1 MEARMDL
8 SQEDR
13 EEVMARL
20 VSIDKAIHS
29 IALFADEAALLAKEH
44 DATGLAFSLLMLKEA
59 IKAYG
64 VEMNKWAKTI
74 ISS

>member
-1 MEARMDL
+1 MDL
-8 SQEDR
+8 SQEER

-20 VSIDKAIHS
+20 VSIEQAIQS
-29 IALFADEAALLAKEH
+29 IALFADEAATLAKDHE
-44 DATGLAFSLLMLKEA
+44 ATGLAFSLLMLKEA

-64 VEMNKWAKTI
+64 VEMNKWAKSI

>member
-1 MEARMDL
+1 MEAYVGMTP
-8 SQEDR
+8 EDK
-13 EEVMARL
+13 EEVLQRL
-20 VSIDKAIHS
+20 ASIDKAINS
-29 IALFADEAALLAKEH
+29 ISEFADEAAVLAKDY

-59 IKAYG
+59 IEAYG

>member
-1 MEARMDL
+1 MDL
-8 SQEDR
+8 SPEDK
-13 EEVMARL
+13 EEVLARL
-20 VSIDKAIHS
+20 VSIDQAIHS
-29 IALFADEAALLAKEH
+29 IALFADEAAGLAKDH

-74 ISS
+74 ISP